1 MACDTQW
8 AAAFPG
14 AHAQMLKANKVGSL
28 ML

>member
-8 AAAFPG
+8 AEAFPG
-14 AHAQMLKANKVGSL
+14 AYAQMLKANKVVSL